1 MANRQSNYKTM
12 GDLKKED
19 PSNKKIKEEGPPLL
33 LEQLE
38 QALRNYSIV
47 VVDCWAPWCNPC
59 CKMAPLYDQMA
70 KSFSNN
76 SNIIFLKD
84 NINHADSH
92 HKELVTSIPSFFI
105 YYLLPDQQLK
115 GGERSQHKV
124 QQIDGG
130 DLSQV
135 QDLVNKIVRVQAQ
148 GQGQPQGHPQG
159 HPQGRPQ
166 GHPQGRPQ
174 GHPQGQV
181 QDNRPMPTLQ

>member
-19 PSNKKIKEEGPPLL
+19 PSNKKLKEEGPPLL

-47 VVDCWAPWCNPC
+47 VVDVWAPWCKPC
-59 CKMAPLYDQMA
+59 CKIAPLYDEMA
-70 KSFSNN
+70 SKLMSNN

-115 GGERSQHKV
+115 AGERSQHKV

-135 QDLVNKIVRVQAQ
+135 QDLVNKIVRVHAQAQ
-148 GQGQPQGHPQG
+148 GHPQRQLQGHPQG
-159 HPQGRPQ
+159 Y
-166 GHPQGRPQ
+166 
-174 GHPQGQV
+174 PQGQV